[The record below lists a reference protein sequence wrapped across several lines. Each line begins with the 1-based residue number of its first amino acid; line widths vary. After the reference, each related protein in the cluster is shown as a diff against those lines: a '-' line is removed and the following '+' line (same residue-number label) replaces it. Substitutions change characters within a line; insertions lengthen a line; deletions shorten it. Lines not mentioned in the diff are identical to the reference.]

1 MGTGLDTVLNE
12 IQTIKTNVARSFEQI
27 AAMGGTVPVGAALAD
42 MPSAIRSL
50 SQSPTGGMPGLCLV
64 TFKINPST
72 RGNAYIP
79 PRNVQNQLL
88 VGAKVRVYVE
98 GGKWEYS
105 IVSIVRDSEIT
116 CMLPV
121 TGSKNAVYYV
131 IFGSASENVIVP
143 MGSIALTEG
152 ANHTVELVT
161 ALVEEENMEVGR
173 LQRLDQSVADSYPIV
188 RRSDASGTVV
198 ESFGH
203 FYKDANNVITWVNE
217 TGVSNYIPEM
227 TDEGV
232 ITTTPPETRTD
243 YETTCFPWKD
253 MKRVKFTV
261 GDDLMDIFATECP
274 LYYVKDEVREIT
286 FRTVNHLGVE
296 TTATANCRIWWVC
309 KNQLA
314 GYYHPSWNYKYVLTE
329 GDVSGTFTKSKTLKA
344 AHYMPCYKTQ
354 SATVGGKTCATS
366 RPFAGVAGG
375 QTRMWINDAAH
386 NLNDFSITIEG
397 SGIFDDGT
405 ILPADTT
412 NRRFA
417 GGTWQEYHAFRFLQY
432 LQYGTAVQSVM
443 LGFIETHGGTR
454 TYQNAAEACF
464 TAHPEVP
471 TFSMGSKVVSNP
483 IVWMWILNPWG
494 NEGEQMVDSTVFAER
509 IEDDTM
515 RTTCLCMLDRSRF
528 DPSCTVKATMLA
540 EGYEQ
545 LSYLLPTSEQTSHRC
560 GRSEDPDYAA
570 FQMPTASTDNSKA
583 DIIAVQDYFWI
594 GGHPESG
601 TQGEVARMCSLSA
614 VGSHGRKIGPWSV
627 SASFDPSI
635 SRVTDWGARLSVVI
649 SAGEGGTAAG

>member
-64 TFKINPST
+64 TFKIDPST
-72 RGNAYIP
+72 RGSAYIP
-79 PRNVQNQLL
+79 AQGVQNQLL

-98 GGKWEYS
+98 GGKWEYA
-105 IVSIVRDSEIT
+105 IVSISRDAEIT

-121 TGSKNAVYYV
+121 TGSKNAVYDV
-131 IFGSASENVIVP
+131 VFGAASENVIVP

-152 ANHTVELVT
+152 ANRTVELVT

-173 LQRLDQSVADSYPIV
+173 LQRLDQNVADSYPIV

-203 FYKDANNVITWVNE
+203 FYKDSGNVITWVNE
-217 TGVSNYIPEM
+217 TGVANYIPEM

-261 GDDLMDIFATECP
+261 GDELMDIFATECP

-309 KNQLA
+309 KKQLS

-329 GDVSGTFTKSKTLKA
+329 GDVSGTFAKSKTLKA

-354 SATVGGKTCATS
+354 SATISSKTCATS

-386 NLNDFSITIEG
+386 NLNSFSITIEG
-397 SGIFDDGT
+397 SGVFDDGT
-405 ILPADTT
+405 ILPADST

-417 GGTWQEYHAFRFLQY
+417 GGTWQEHHAFRFLQY
-432 LQYGTAVQSVM
+432 IQYGVDVQSAM
-443 LGFIETHGGTR
+443 LGFTENHGGTR

-471 TFSMGSKVVSNP
+471 TFSMGSKGSSNP

-494 NEGEQMVDSTVFAER
+494 NEGEQMVDATVFAER
-509 IEDDTM
+509 TEDNTT

-528 DPSCTVKATMLA
+528 DPHGTVKATMLA
-540 EGYEQ
+540 AGYEQ
-545 LSYLLPTSEQTSHRC
+545 LSYLLPTGSQDSHRC

-570 FQMPTASTDNSKA
+570 FQMPTSSTDNSKA
-583 DIIAVQDYFWI
+583 DLIAVQDYYWI
-594 GGHPESG
+594 SGHPGSG
-601 TQGEVARMCSLSA
+601 SVGAVARMCSLSNR
-614 VGSHGRKIGPWSV
+614 GGDGRSLGPWCVYANSEPSV
-627 SASFDPSI
+627 SIGAN
-635 SRVTDWGARLSVVI
+635 WGARLSLVL
-649 SAGEGGTAAG
+649 SAGEGGAAAG